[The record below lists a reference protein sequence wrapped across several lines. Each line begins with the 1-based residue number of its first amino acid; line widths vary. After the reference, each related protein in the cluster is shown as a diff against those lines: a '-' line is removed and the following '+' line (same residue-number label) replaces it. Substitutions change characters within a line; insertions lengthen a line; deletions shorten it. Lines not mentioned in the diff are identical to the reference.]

1 MESVVRIKRYY
12 KRTKIIA
19 TMGPAITQK
28 LWDYKAFNDPTNADV
43 KKLAYE
49 KMEGVIMSGVTCC
62 RLNFSHGSYDEHQ
75 IRIDLARE
83 IAKKTKRNISIM
95 LDTKG
100 PEIRVGKIDNGPVP
114 IKKNSEVVIY
124 TTTDIVGNANKFS
137 VSDSTNTYNMAND
150 VSDDDIV
157 LVDDGKLQLKIS
169 SVDAKK
175 GIIKTIALN
184 DHYINDKKRINLP
197 GVEYSIPF
205 LSKKD
210 KEDILYGIK
219 NKVDYIAASFVN
231 SAKNVNEIRDFLKEN
246 HGEFIQIIS
255 KIESTNAIKNID
267 EILAA
272 SDGIMVARGDLALE
286 IPYYDVPYWQ
296 KYIIRKCRLIGK
308 PVIIAT
314 QMLDSLERNI
324 QPTRAEVTDVY
335 FAVDRGADCTM
346 LSGESAQGQFPV
358 EAVYTMRR
366 INKRSELLFDYQRSI
381 KWYFK
386 KNKYFPKYAK
396 KIAIKIAKECLPFGE
411 AVAPTFKYN
420 FVVIFSNDQT
430 LIQAISNVRPA
441 ATIIVITDQ
450 KQLLTRFGIN
460 YAIQTHYVENLAQ
473 AMNDYKVISRSA
485 VNRFEP
491 EEKQAIAFIN
501 NKFKTINE

>member
-1 MESVVRIKRYY
+1 
-12 KRTKIIA
+12 
-19 TMGPAITQK
+19 
-28 LWDYKAFNDPTNADV
+28 
-43 KKLAYE
+43 
-49 KMEGVIMSGVTCC
+49 MEGVIMSGVTCC

-210 KEDILYGIK
+210 REDILYGIK

-381 KWYFK
+381 K
-386 KNKYFPKYAK
+386 
-396 KIAIKIAKECLPFGE
+396 
-411 AVAPTFKYN
+411 
-420 FVVIFSNDQT
+420 
-430 LIQAISNVRPA
+430 
-441 ATIIVITDQ
+441 
-450 KQLLTRFGIN
+450 
-460 YAIQTHYVENLAQ
+460 
-473 AMNDYKVISRSA
+473 
-485 VNRFEP
+485 
-491 EEKQAIAFIN
+491 
-501 NKFKTINE
+501 